1 MFVRLLRTLLFLA
14 LGSSLLPAAVLAQA
28 DFQVDFEIEKPENV
42 LAIKWEELMS
52 QADLAAILNA
62 PEVSHEGFGWEEQLN
77 EGSPEEMAFSKALH
91 SFDVNPELLGKR
103 ILLPGFVVPTAYN
116 EDRLVTEFFLVPF
129 FGACIHVPPPPPN
142 QIIYITYE
150 AGLRLDNMSEAY
162 YVVGELNGQVVRH
175 DLADSAYRME
185 AEQIE
190 IYTY

>member
-1 MFVRLLRTLLFLA
+1 MFARIFRTLAFLA
-14 LGSSLLPAAVLAQA
+14 LSSSLLPATVFAQA
-28 DFQVDFEIEKPENV
+28 DFQVDFEIENPENV

-77 EGSPEEMAFSKALH
+77 EGSPEEVAFSKALH

-190 IYTY
+190 IYSY